1 MRLITSHM
9 FFGSHL
15 HDTRDPEV
23 QHEMICQEGVVTV
36 EMNTVLEGEEV
47 VVVAE
52 EKQMFN

>member
-23 QHEMICQEGVVTV
+23 QHEMICQEGAVTV